1 MAYLRKEN
9 INIDFI
15 KSLTEK
21 NQDFATA
28 FLQNENQ
35 NSESNISLTNN
46 EKISKPK
53 ISTENEHH
61 RADWLLLSKRK

>member
-15 KSLTEK
+15 NSLTEK
-21 NQDFATA
+21 NQDIASV
-28 FLQNENQ
+28 FLQNKNPK
-35 NSESNISLTNN
+35 SESNISSTNN

-61 RADWLLLSKRK
+61 RADSLLLSKRK

>member
-21 NQDFATA
+21 NQDIASV
-28 FLQNENQ
+28 FLQNENPK
-35 NSESNISLTNN
+35 SESNISSTNN

-61 RADWLLLSKRK
+61 RADSLLLSKRK